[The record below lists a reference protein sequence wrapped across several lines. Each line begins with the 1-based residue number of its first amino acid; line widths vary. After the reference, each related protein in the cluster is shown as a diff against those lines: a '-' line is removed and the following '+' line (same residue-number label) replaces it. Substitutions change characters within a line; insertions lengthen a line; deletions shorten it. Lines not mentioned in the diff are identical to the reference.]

1 MKTYKTTFGSIWAR
15 EVVSVHSVNLR
26 HLASVSCSRSQQQT
40 VTHILGS
47 GFQYITYI
55 TYIDPLGNCAED
67 LSYDVERLTLEEWI
81 KQHEIK

>member
-1 MKTYKTTFGSIWAR
+1 MKTYKITFGSIWAR

-26 HLASVSCSRSQQQT
+26 HLAGISYSRSQRQT

-55 TYIDPLGNCAED
+55 SYIDSLGNCVED
-67 LSYDVERLTLEEWI
+67 LSYDVERLILEEWI